1 MPTHSGFSTGP
12 GVVGREGERGEETRG
27 GGRSEK
33 EGEGTGNVGRDA
45 AR

>member
-12 GVVGREGERGEETRG
+12 GAVGKEGERGEETRG

-33 EGEGTGNVGRDA
+33 EGEGTSDMRRDA